1 MLPAGIGVERFSP
14 GCRMEKSGRTTPMF
28 SDHGAFAGFT
38 GEWKR
43 VCTPVCFRTVE
54 LAQCLFGR
62 FRAENDE

>member
-1 MLPAGIGVERFSP
+1 
-14 GCRMEKSGRTTPMF
+14 MF